1 MTANPF
7 TIDSGASVPDAIE
20 LMKQHNVS
28 KLPALRDGKLVGII
42 SRSDINRAM
51 PSQATSLSFGEV
63 AYLLS
68 KLKIYKI
75 MRKNPPTIGPDA

>member
-1 MTANPF
+1 MFVKWKMTANPF

-68 KLKIYKI
+68 KLKI
-75 MRKNPPTIGPDA
+75 